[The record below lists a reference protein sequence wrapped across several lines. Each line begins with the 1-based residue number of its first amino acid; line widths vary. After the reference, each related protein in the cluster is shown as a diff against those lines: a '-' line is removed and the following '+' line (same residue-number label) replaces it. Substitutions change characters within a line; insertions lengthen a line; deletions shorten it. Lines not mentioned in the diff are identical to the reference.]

1 MIPENLVPLI
11 YVLAAAAVAAG
22 LQFAGVPEGTIGLIV
37 GAAITR
43 VKISSAPDEK
53 KL

>member
-1 MIPENLVPLI
+1 MIPENLVPLV

-22 LQFAGVPEGTIGLIV
+22 LQFAGVPEGTIGLVV

-43 VKISSAPDEK
+43 VKISSAPDGK
-53 KL
+53 Q

>member
-1 MIPENLVPLI
+1 MVPENLIPLV

-22 LQFAGVPEGTIGLIV
+22 LHYAGVPAEMTGLIV

-43 VKISSAPDEK
+43 VKISSSPKDGA
-53 KL
+53 

>member
-1 MIPENLVPLI
+1 MIPENLVPLV

-22 LQFAGVPEGTIGLIV
+22 LHFAGVPAEMTGLIV

-43 VKISSAPDEK
+43 VKISSAPDGK
-53 KL
+53 Q

>member
-1 MIPENLVPLI
+1 MLPENLIPLI

-22 LQFAGVPEGTIGLIV
+22 LHYAGVPAEMTGLIV

-43 VKISSAPDEK
+43 VKISAPDEK
-53 KL
+53 KP